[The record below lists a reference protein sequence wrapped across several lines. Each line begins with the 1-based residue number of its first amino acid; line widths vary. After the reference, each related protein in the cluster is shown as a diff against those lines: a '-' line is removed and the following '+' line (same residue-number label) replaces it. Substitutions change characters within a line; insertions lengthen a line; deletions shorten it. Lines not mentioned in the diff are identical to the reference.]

1 MNLNKPHIYLYSL
14 SPSFPKSDLV
24 DMVEAMQIQATDHFK
39 PVWGI
44 DIKYHLVDSA
54 LDVPVGEWYM
64 VLQDTIDLEG
74 ANGYHWLDTKGV
86 PVAYILAKDNANLA
100 VTATHEGIELATN
113 AYINKVANAKKIDGI
128 DGENV
133 DYLVEVADVTYADYG
148 YFITVSSGKQIKVTD
163 FYYPAFFYG
172 TGIGNNVKYSHT
184 DLPKAPRELV
194 DGGYLSYYDVKGEI
208 WTAVKAE
215 GRVRVNKASE
225 KLGVEP
231 QTLQYALIA
240 LGVLLLALLLYFLL
254 KKTKNNENS

>member
-1 MNLNKPHIYLYSL
+1 M
-14 SPSFPKSDLV
+14 
-24 DMVEAMQIQATDHFK
+24 
-39 PVWGI
+39 
-44 DIKYHLVDSA
+44 
-54 LDVPVGEWYM
+54 DVPGGEWYM

-148 YFITVSSGKQIKVTD
+148 YFITVSSGKRIKVTD